1 MAKIH
6 KGSQTLEVTKGAYR
20 AIYAPLGW
28 SLEASV
34 EPTQAEL
41 PEGEENSSTTPPEQP
56 QNDSQQESEDFEAED
71 EYQDEGTSEEL
82 EELSEKPL
90 SEMSF
95 DELKQYASEL
105 GLEYIGIRSKRE
117 LRALIKS
124 ALA

>member
-56 QNDSQQESEDFEAED
+56 QNDFQQESEDFEAED
-71 EYQDEGTSEEL
+71 EYQDEDTS

-105 GLEYIGIRSKRE
+105 GLEYAGIRSKKE

>member
-6 KGSQTLEVTKGAYR
+6 KGSQTLEVTKGAYKS
-20 AIYAPLGW
+20 IYAPLGW
-28 SLEASV
+28 SLETSV

-41 PEGEENSSTTPPEQP
+41 PEGEENSSTMPPEQP
-56 QNDSQQESEDFEAED
+56 QNDSQQESEGFEAED
-71 EYQDEGTSEEL
+71 EYQD

-105 GLEYIGIRSKRE
+105 GLEYVGIRSKKE

>member
-28 SLEASV
+28 SLGAPV

-41 PEGEENSSTTPPEQP
+41 SEGEENSSTTPSEQP
-56 QNDSQQESEDFEAED
+56 QDDFQQESEDFKAED
-71 EYQDEGTSEEL
+71 EYQDEDTS

-90 SEMSF
+90 SEMCF

-105 GLEYIGIRSKRE
+105 ELEYAGIRSKKE